1 MATAAQAAK
10 HIFVTE
16 RHFHVLVADGTIKRQ
31 PRGDYDL
38 DDVRKQAFIGLR
50 AEKAGHQGGGTSS
63 LSTQRTRLAKAK
75 ADLAERDNA
84 VADGQWIRI
93 TVAAEV
99 WGERIMVAREILL
112 TLIGQLA
119 AALGPEAGIIAKD
132 AVYDALNTLADTS
145 GQIAEARQRSGCT
158 TKEPTM
164 IKEKMNSRE
173 FSSIRALQQCI
184 DAMPPGPERD
194 YRQGVQDRF
203 IAKIDAMPARVAKLL
218 DDVTDGDERL
228 KILTAECEHVV
239 SELPGGKL
247 AGN

>member
-1 MATAAQAAK
+1 MATAARAAK
-10 HIFVTE
+10 HIFLSE
-16 RHFHVLVADGTIKRQ
+16 RNFHVLLDDGTIKRK

-38 DDVRKQAFIGLR
+38 DEVREQYIIGLR

-84 VADGQWIRI
+84 VAGGQWVRI

-99 WGERIMVAREILL
+99 YGERIMVAREILL

-145 GQIAEARQRSGCT
+145 GQIAQARERSG
-158 TKEPTM
+158 
-164 IKEKMNSRE
+164 
-173 FSSIRALQQCI
+173 
-184 DAMPPGPERD
+184 
-194 YRQGVQDRF
+194 
-203 IAKIDAMPARVAKLL
+203 
-218 DDVTDGDERL
+218 
-228 KILTAECEHVV
+228 
-239 SELPGGKL
+239 GGKL
-247 AGN
+247 AG